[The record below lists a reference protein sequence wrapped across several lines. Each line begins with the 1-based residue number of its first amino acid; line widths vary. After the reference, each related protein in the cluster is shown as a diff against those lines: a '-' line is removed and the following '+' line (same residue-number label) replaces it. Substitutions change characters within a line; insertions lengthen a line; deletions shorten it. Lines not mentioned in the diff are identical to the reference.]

1 MKKLIMIAVAAMLA
15 LNVTAE
21 DKKEAPKKG
30 GRANILKALD
40 LTKEQAAKLKEINAE
55 FGAKLKGLSK
65 EDRRTKGRELFKARQ
80 EAIAKI
86 LNEKQLAK
94 LKEMQAK
101 RRGPG
106 KGKKKPE
113 AK

>member
-1 MKKLIMIAVAAMLA
+1 MIAVAAMLA

-30 GRANILKALD
+30 GRGNIFKELGLS
-40 LTKEQAAKLKEINAE
+40 KEQAAKMKEINAE
-55 FGAKLKGLSK
+55 FGAKTKELSK
-65 EDRRTKGRELFKARQ
+65 EDRRTKGREIFKARQ

-86 LNEKQLAK
+86 LTEEQQAK
-94 LKEMQAK
+94 LKELMAK
-101 RRGPG
+101 RRGAG

-113 AK
+113 